1 MKTLR
6 LSVTIFFIAALSN
19 TFYAHAGSANDNG
32 DQGTKT
38 KPVSEPDPDCDL
50 TNGLPSD
57 RLFRLMS

>member
-19 TFYAHAGSANDNG
+19 SFCAYAGSADGNG
-32 DQGTKT
+32 DQGTET
-38 KPVSEPDPDCDL
+38 KPVSEPDPDCDH

-57 RLFRLMS
+57 RLFRLTL